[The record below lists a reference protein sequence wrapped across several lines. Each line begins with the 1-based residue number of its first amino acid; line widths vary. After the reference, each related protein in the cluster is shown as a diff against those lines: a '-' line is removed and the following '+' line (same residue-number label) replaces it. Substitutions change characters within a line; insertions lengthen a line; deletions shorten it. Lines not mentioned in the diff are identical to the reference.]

1 MKDSVKKF
9 FLLGLGIA
17 AAGVAVGLAVKNKDK
32 IKKAV
37 DELASKKKIIKEDAE
52 KLKQEL
58 VYEVEKLERNVA
70 KKFRK

>member
-32 IKKAV
+32 IKKSV
-37 DELASKKKIIKEDAE
+37 DELVSKKHIIKEDAE

-58 VYEVEKLERNVA
+58 IFEVEKLEKSVA
-70 KKFRK
+70 KKFKK